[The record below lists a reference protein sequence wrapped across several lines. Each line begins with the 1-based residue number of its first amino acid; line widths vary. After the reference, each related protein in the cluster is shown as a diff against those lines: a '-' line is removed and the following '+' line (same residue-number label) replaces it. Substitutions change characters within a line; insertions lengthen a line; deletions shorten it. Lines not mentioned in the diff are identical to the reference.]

1 MWKYSRIVDTVLAI
15 LVISGSLTLVAAMVV
30 GVMNGPVA

>member
-1 MWKYSRIVDTVLAI
+1 MCKYSRIIDTVLAI
-15 LVISGSLTLVAAMVV
+15 LVLSGSLILVAAMVV